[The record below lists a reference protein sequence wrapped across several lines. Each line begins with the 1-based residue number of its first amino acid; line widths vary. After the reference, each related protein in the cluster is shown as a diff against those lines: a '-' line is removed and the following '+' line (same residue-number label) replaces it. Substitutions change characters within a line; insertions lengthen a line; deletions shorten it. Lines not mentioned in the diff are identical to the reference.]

1 MKTVFLDIDTQIDF
15 LFPAGALY
23 VPGAERL
30 LPALAQLNRY
40 AAAHSIPLV
49 STVDAHAEN
58 DPEFR
63 DWPPHCIAGTQ
74 GQRKPAS
81 LLVDSGNQIVYDKQE
96 IDFFPHP
103 HFSRLLE
110 ALNADRYVVYGVVT
124 EYCVGSA
131 LRGLV
136 KSGKPVELVTDAIQ
150 GIDPAAARRTIAD
163 FLAAPTAR
171 LTTLAEIT
179 QH

>member
-1 MKTVFLDIDTQIDF
+1 MKTIFLDIDTQIDF

-30 LPALAQLNRY
+30 VPALARLNHY
-40 AAAHSIPLV
+40 AASHSILLV

-58 DPEFR
+58 DPEFKV
-63 DWPPHCIAGTQ
+63 WPPHCIAGAQ

-81 LLVDSGNQIVYDKQE
+81 LLVDAGQIVYEKQQ

-103 HFSRLLE
+103 NFARLL
-110 ALNADRYVVYGVVT
+110 AGLNADRYVVYGVVT
-124 EYCVGSA
+124 EYCVASA

-136 KSGKPVELVTDAIQ
+136 KTGKPVELVTDAIQ
-150 GIDPAAARRTIAD
+150 GIDPAAARHTISD

-171 LTTLAEIT
+171 LTNVAEIT
-179 QH
+179 RQ

>member
-1 MKTVFLDIDTQIDF
+1 MKTVYLDIDTQIDF

-30 LPALAQLNRY
+30 LPALAELNRW

-58 DPEFR
+58 DPEFQ

-74 GQRKPAS
+74 GQRKPAA
-81 LLVDSGNQIVYDKQE
+81 LLIGGGMQIVYEKQE
-96 IDFFPHP
+96 IDFFPHAN
-103 HFSRLLE
+103 FCRLLE
-110 ALNADRYVVYGVVT
+110 QVSADRYVVYGVVT
-124 EYCVGSA
+124 EYCIGSA

-136 KSGKPVELVTDAIQ
+136 KMGKPVELVTDAIQ
-150 GIDPAAARRTIAD
+150 GIDPAAAARTISE
-163 FLAAPTAR
+163 FTAAGGL
-171 LTTLAEIT
+171 LTTVAGVTLA
-179 QH
+179 